1 MKTMKKLLI
10 SIALITS
17 AHLPETFAQG
27 AGDQTL
33 PDVELSTADG
43 GKINIST
50 YAADNKITIFCF
62 WATWCVPCKKEL
74 NNIHEIYEQWITD
87 YNVEI
92 VAVSIDDSR
101 NVAKAK
107 AYADGQGWEYQLLFD
122 TNQDLKRYLNFQT
135 IPFSIITD
143 LSGVIVDKHAAYV
156 EGDEYVMEEK
166 LKELSAK

>member
-1 MKTMKKLLI
+1 MKTMKKFLLSI
-10 SIALITS
+10 SLITS
-17 AHLPETFAQG
+17 ANLPNTFAQG
-27 AGDQTL
+27 SGGQSL

-43 GKINIST
+43 SKVNISSF
-50 YAADNKITIFCF
+50 ASDDKITIFCF
-62 WATWCVPCKKEL
+62 WANWCVPCKKEL
-74 NNIHEIYEQWITD
+74 NNISEIYEQWKTD
-87 YNVEI
+87 YNVEL

-143 LSGVIVDKHAAYV
+143 LSGIIVDKHSSYV

-166 LKELSAK
+166 LKELTGK